1 MNSRRHSHAFLLLLL
16 LTSALLA
23 PGLVAAEAPVPNP
36 MPPIPPS
43 PIEDF
48 RRWLTL
54 GSEERG
60 KALAEYSPAKRE
72 ILQKKLQAYE
82 AMRPQQRDARLQM
95 LEFRWYLQPLMSAA
109 PAQRGNYLEMI
120 PARLHGAIAARLQH
134 WDSLR
139 EETRR
144 EILADEQKRELVAAY
159 FAQVRRPPVTPP
171 PLPSNEPPHPRE
183 LEAQLKHWQAASLA
197 DRRRM
202 STHVSSFLDLAKADQ
217 RKALDQ
223 FSETER
229 QEVQKTLDTFAQLP
243 PQDRLACVNSFQKFA
258 TMTPRERASFLRNA
272 ARWQQLT
279 PEERA
284 TWRNIVGKLPPMPPE
299 SFLPPLLPQ
308 EPVPADENLATT
320 NSGATPV
327 N

>member
-1 MNSRRHSHAFLLLLL
+1 MNLSSHTCLLLLL
-16 LTSALLA
+16 ASGLLA
-23 PGLVAAEAPVPNP
+23 PSLVAAETPVPKA

-48 RRWLTL
+48 RRWLKL
-54 GSEERG
+54 GSDERE
-60 KALAEYSPAKRE
+60 KALADYSPAKRE
-72 ILQKKLQAYE
+72 ILRKKLQAYE
-82 AMRPQQRDARLQM
+82 SMRPQERDARLQR

-109 PAQRGNYLEMI
+109 PTERGNYLEMI

-144 EILADEQKRELVAAY
+144 EILADEQKRELVIAY
-159 FAQVRRPPVTPP
+159 FAQVRRPTASRP
-171 PLPSNEPPHPRE
+171 PLPTDEPPHPRE
-183 LEAQLKHWQAASLA
+183 LEAQLKHWQTASPA
-197 DRRRM
+197 ERQRM

-223 FSETER
+223 LSETER
-229 QEVQKTLDTFAQLP
+229 MEIQKTLDTFAQLSP
-243 PQDRLACVNSFQKFA
+243 EDRLACVNSFQKFA
-258 TMTPRERASFLRNA
+258 TMTARERASFLRNA

-279 PEERA
+279 SEERA

-299 SFLPPLLPQ
+299 FFLLPPMPREALPG
-308 EPVPADENLATT
+308 DENLAAT
-320 NSGATPV
+320 NSDSISV